1 MTDTASTGE
10 VEQDANEM
18 AQGELAANTV
28 PTPDDVLQ
36 DVGPL
41 AVLWY
46 ARELTYYAV
55 KSWAAQLSAD
65 EAGDVDQDSELAQ
78 ALGGISLAAG
88 NLDAACILVSLLP
101 PDYADDAS

>member
-1 MTDTASTGE
+1 MTDTTAGAPAE
-10 VEQDANEM
+10 VDANEL

-65 EAGDVDQDSELAQ
+65 EAGDVGETSELSQ
-78 ALGGISLAAG
+78 ALEAISLAAG
-88 NLDAACILVSLLP
+88 NLDGACVLVSLLP
-101 PDYADDAS
+101 PDYAANVG

>member
-1 MTDTASTGE
+1 MTDTAPTGE

-28 PTPDDVLQ
+28 PTPDDVLM

-46 ARELTYYAV
+46 ARELAYYAV

-65 EAGDVDQDSELAQ
+65 EAGDVDEDSELGQ
-78 ALGGISLAAG
+78 ALGAISMAAG
-88 NLDAACILVSLLP
+88 NFDAACILVSLLP
-101 PDYADDAS
+101 PDYADDAT

>member
-1 MTDTASTGE
+1 MIDTAPTGE

-46 ARELTYYAV
+46 ARELAYYAV
-55 KSWAAQLSAD
+55 KSWAAQLSLTDHDDIHA
-65 EAGDVDQDSELAQ
+65 ESELSE
-78 ALGGISLAAG
+78 ALQGISLAAG

-101 PDYADDAS
+101 PDYADDAT

>member
-1 MTDTASTGE
+1 MTDTAGAPAE
-10 VEQDANEM
+10 VDANEL

-55 KSWAAQLSAD
+55 KSWAAQLSLDD
-65 EAGDVDQDSELAQ
+65 EVAVGDSSELSS
-78 ALGGISLAAG
+78 ALEAISLAAG
-88 NLDAACILVSLLP
+88 NLDGACVLVALLP
-101 PDYADDAS
+101 SDYDSASG